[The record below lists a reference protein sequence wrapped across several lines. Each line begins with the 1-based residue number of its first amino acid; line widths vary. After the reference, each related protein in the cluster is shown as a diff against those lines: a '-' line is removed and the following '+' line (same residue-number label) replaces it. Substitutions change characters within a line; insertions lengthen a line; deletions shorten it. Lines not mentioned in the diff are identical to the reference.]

1 MALDSKR
8 MLLAGVV
15 ALWPLGALADEEP
28 NAFSQPSP
36 GYLGKFAKV
45 EQKVFVLER
54 FDSEG
59 RLASRDIEQVV
70 EPVKIDGATGRT
82 IAGHALK
89 LRGLQDCPKPT
100 VIYNSQQTWQCAQ
113 AAVDYAGAIYNK
125 RATVILC
132 KTLVL
137 DPNQPGPLPASC
149 FALVGNAG
157 ESLRVANDDDAM
169 VYLGL
174 ADIALTAEGKPR
186 RPDLIET
193 QALSRSMGFQNAE

>member
-1 MALDSKR
+1 MALNSKQ
-8 MLLAGVV
+8 MLLAGLVV
-15 ALWPLGALADEEP
+15 FMPTGLLADEAP

-36 GYLGKFAKV
+36 GYLAKFAKA

-59 RLASRDIEQVV
+59 RLASRTIEQVG

-89 LRGLQDCPKPT
+89 LRGLQECPKPN
-100 VIYNSQQTWQCAQ
+100 VIYNGRQIWQCAQ
-113 AAVDYAGAIYNK
+113 AAVDYAGAVYNE

-137 DPNQPGPLPASC
+137 DQDQPAPLPASC
-149 FALVGNAG
+149 FTLVGDDG
-157 ESLRVANDDDAM
+157 EHLRVANDDDAM

-174 ADIALTAEGKPR
+174 ADIGLTAEGQPR

-193 QALSRSMGFQNAE
+193 QALSRSMRFQNAQ

>member
-1 MALDSKR
+1 VALNSKR

-15 ALWPLGALADEEP
+15 ALWPVGALADEAP

-36 GYLGKFAKV
+36 GYLEKFATTD
-45 EQKVFVLER
+45 QKVFVLER
-54 FDSEG
+54 FDSEA
-59 RLASRDIEQVV
+59 RLASRDIEQLV

-89 LRGLQDCPKPT
+89 LRGLRDCPKPT

-113 AAVDYAGAIYNK
+113 AAVDYAGTVYNE

-137 DPNQPGPLPASC
+137 DPDQPGPLPASC

-157 ESLRVANDDDAM
+157 EHLRVANDDDAM

-174 ADIALTAEGKPR
+174 ADIAVTADGKPR
-186 RPDLIET
+186 RPDLMKI
-193 QALSRSMGFQNAE
+193 QALSRSRGFQNAE

>member
-1 MALDSKR
+1 MGLNSKR
-8 MLLAGVV
+8 ILLAGVV
-15 ALWPLGALADEEP
+15 ALWPMTMLADEAP
-28 NAFSQPSP
+28 NAFALPSP
-36 GYLGKFAKV
+36 GYLGKFAKA
-45 EQKVFVLER
+45 EQTIFVLER

-59 RLASRDIEQVV
+59 RIASRDIEQVV

-113 AAVDYAGAIYNK
+113 AAMDYAGTIYNE

-137 DPNQPGPLPASC
+137 GPDQREPLPASC
-149 FALVGNAG
+149 FALVGDAAEG
-157 ESLRVANDDDAM
+157 LRVANDDDAM

-174 ADIALTAEGKPR
+174 ADIDLTAEGKPR
-186 RPDLIET
+186 RPDLIQT